1 MQIPSDVD
9 VRVMLTFLELY
20 QTLLGFVFF
29 KLFTDA
35 GLVYPPPLDATRDEA
50 GAGIGAFSVQ
60 TAEKNIVSI
69 PKPENAGRGKM
80 ASTKEVRQA
89 IKSITAD
96 PSAVNED
103 IDIDSRDFTT
113 KSSEADEE
121 FVVHASAGVDATAT
135 LPTLQSLSETR
146 KSTPTPLFSPYTI
159 FLSRETSR
167 PVFEFLIKSFG
178 GRVGWPTSS
187 GSGSP
192 ITESDDSITHVII
205 DRPMIN
211 KANESAEEKG
221 RRRRRK
227 YVQPQWVVD
236 CINAGKILV
245 EDLYAQGGTL
255 PPHLSP
261 FGDKPGAYDPTVG
274 LSHLEEVSAEE
285 VPESEDGQGS
295 ERSEAEEGVGDGV
308 ETADIHNTDDAE
320 SLRAAELAA
329 EAAGM
334 EYGTFEKEVRRL
346 QRKRGKKEKAADQDE
361 EDMGKMLLSN
371 KKRKLYERMKYGET
385 RRAVEVRLGEF
396 IASQFS
402 DPSAAQNFGK
412 EAQRDSRSFSARWW
426 LILALLVLL
435 ICRGPRQM

>member
-1 MQIPSDVD
+1 
-9 VRVMLTFLELY
+9 MLTFLELY

-60 TAEKNIVSI
+60 TMEKNIVSI
-69 PKPENAGRGKM
+69 PNPENVGKM

-89 IKSITAD
+89 IKSITAGSSSVD
-96 PSAVNED
+96 ED

-113 KSSEADEE
+113 KSSEVDEE
-121 FVVHASAGVDATAT
+121 FVIHASASVDATAS
-135 LPTLQSLSETR
+135 LPTLRSLSETS
-146 KSTPTPLFSPYTI
+146 KSAPTTLLSPYTF
-159 FLSRETSR
+159 FLSREISR

-187 GSGSP
+187 GGGSP
-192 ITESDDSITHVII
+192 FIESDDSITHVII

-245 EDLYAQGGTL
+245 EDLYAQGATL

-274 LSHLEEVSAEE
+274 LSHMEEAPAEE

-295 ERSEAEEGVGDGV
+295 ERSEAQEGVVDGV
-308 ETADIHNTDDAE
+308 ETVSIGNADDAE

-334 EYGTFEKEVRRL
+334 EYGTFEKEVQRL
-346 QRKRGKKEKAADQDE
+346 QRKREKEEKAVDQDE
-361 EDMGKMLLSN
+361 QDMGKMLLSN
-371 KKRKLYERMKYGET
+371 KKRKLYERMKYGEK
-385 RRAVEVRLGEF
+385 RRAAEVRLDESGALIF
-396 IASQFS
+396 LTHQ
-402 DPSAAQNFGK
+402 
-412 EAQRDSRSFSARWW
+412 QRDTLEKRRRE
-426 LILALLVLL
+426 I
-435 ICRGPRQM
+435 RGRK

>member
-1 MQIPSDVD
+1 
-9 VRVMLTFLELY
+9 MLTFLELY

-60 TAEKNIVSI
+60 TMEKNIVSI
-69 PKPENAGRGKM
+69 PNPENVGKM

-89 IKSITAD
+89 IKSITAGSSSVD
-96 PSAVNED
+96 ED

-113 KSSEADEE
+113 KSSEVDEE
-121 FVVHASAGVDATAT
+121 FVIHASAGVDATAS
-135 LPTLQSLSETR
+135 LPTLQSLSETS
-146 KSTPTPLFSPYTI
+146 KSAPTTLLSPYTF

-187 GSGSP
+187 GGGSP
-192 ITESDDSITHVII
+192 FIESDDSITHVII

-245 EDLYAQGGTL
+245 EDLYAQGATL

-274 LSHLEEVSAEE
+274 LSHMEEAPAEE

-295 ERSEAEEGVGDGV
+295 ERSEAQEGVVDGV
-308 ETADIHNTDDAE
+308 ETVSIGNADDAE

-334 EYGTFEKEVRRL
+334 EYGTFEKEVQRL
-346 QRKRGKKEKAADQDE
+346 QRKREKEEKAVDQDE
-361 EDMGKMLLSN
+361 QDMGKMLLSN
-371 KKRKLYERMKYGET
+371 KKRKLYERMKYGEK
-385 RRAVEVRLGEF
+385 RRAAEVRLDEF
-396 IASQFS
+396 
-402 DPSAAQNFGK
+402 SALIFLTHQ
-412 EAQRDSRSFSARWW
+412 QRDTLEKRRRE
-426 LILALLVLL
+426 I
-435 ICRGPRQM
+435 RGRK

>member
-1 MQIPSDVD
+1 
-9 VRVMLTFLELY
+9 MLTFLELY

-35 GLVYPPPLDATRDEA
+35 GLVYPPPLDAIREET
-50 GAGIGAFSVQ
+50 GAGLGAFSIQ
-60 TAEKNIVSI
+60 IMENIVSI
-69 PKPENAGRGKM
+69 PKPQNAGKI

-89 IKSITAD
+89 IKTITAD
-96 PSAVNED
+96 PSPVNED
-103 IDIDSRDFTT
+103 VDMDSRDLTT
-113 KSSEADEE
+113 APTEVDEE
-121 FVVHASAGVDATAT
+121 FVFHSTGADATAS

-146 KSTPTPLFSPYTI
+146 KSTPTSLFSPYTF

-167 PVFEFLIKSFG
+167 PVFEFLVKSFG

-192 ITESDDSITHVII
+192 IAESDDSITHVII
-205 DRPMIN
+205 DRPVIA
-211 KANESAEEKG
+211 KANESTEEKE

-236 CINAGKILV
+236 CINAGKILL
-245 EDLYAQGGTL
+245 EDLYAQGVTL

-274 LSHLEEVSAEE
+274 LSHLEEASAKE
-285 VPESEDGQGS
+285 VPDSEHEQAS
-295 ERSEAEEGVGDGV
+295 ERNEEEEGVGGVV
-308 ETADIHNTDDAE
+308 ETVGITNADDAE

-334 EYGTFEKEVRRL
+334 EYGTFEKEVQRF
-346 QRKRGKKEKAADQDE
+346 QRKRTQKELPIGQSE

-371 KKRKLYERMKYGET
+371 KKRKLYERMKYGEKK
-385 RRAVEVRLGEF
+385 RAAEVRVGDF
-396 IASQFS
+396 SVSQFLTH
-402 DPSAAQNFGK
+402 
-412 EAQRDSRSFSARWW
+412 EQRET
-426 LILALLVLL
+426 LLRRRRE
-435 ICRGPRQM
+435 IEGRN